1 MTGAPDAAASRWDRD
16 ALVAGG
22 SVTAMFAAPFAV
34 VGRIALDADWSDSIV
49 VLCNLGM
56 IGGLVLGAGVAA
68 WRQQR
73 GTPLSHGI
81 VVALATYFVIQAVLV
96 VVRAVRGD
104 DADVGAVLFNTAFAL
119 GAGFLGGWLGQLL
132 LRRGITPAERP
143 SSRP

>member
-1 MTGAPDAAASRWDRD
+1 MPAWQLTQTVLG
-16 ALVAGG
+16 LLI
-22 SVTAMFAAPFAV
+22 PFALIGHV
-34 VGRIALDADWSDSIV
+34 LATRVLHELFGVRGSYTTELIALWLLLPQFG
-49 VLCNLGM
+49 VL
-56 IGGLVLGAGVAA
+56 
-68 WRQQR
+68 
-73 GTPLSHGI
+73 
-81 VVALATYFVIQAVLV
+81 QAVLV